1 MKNRDKLPVLDSMA
15 FDTTVMATHPLVGSV
30 VAGKYA
36 VKRLLHRG
44 RRNDLFIGA
53 DESPDTHAGRSLVL
67 KVPHELTNASAEV
80 LAREAGFLSVI
91 AHPNVVVSYDVGSDT
106 ERAYLVLEP
115 IVGETLAETI
125 ERTGPMGEREALEI
139 FWQILSAA
147 RAMHDLGIV
156 HRDLRPRNVCL
167 ERRDERPP
175 FVKLIDFAAAKFLG
189 DDHPD
194 AKAEPPYPVG
204 AHRYMAP
211 EQHRGEVTG
220 PWVDIYAIGVML
232 HATLVGELPEPGTRL
247 SDRRTVTPELD
258 EVVAI
263 ALAEEPSQRFATALE
278 FQDALARAVLI
289 G

>member
-1 MKNRDKLPVLDSMA
+1 MDSIA
-15 FDTTVMATHPLVGSV
+15 FDKTIAASHPLVGSV
-30 VAGKYA
+30 IAGKYS

-44 RRNDLFIGA
+44 RRNDLFVGGEVA
-53 DESPDTHAGRSLVL
+53 GDPGRSLVL
-67 KVPHELTNASAEV
+67 KVPHELTNESAEV

-91 AHPNVVVSYDVGSDT
+91 SHENVVVSYDVGTDE

-125 ERTGPMGEREALEI
+125 ERTGPMAEREVFEI

-147 RAMHDLGIV
+147 RVMHDLGIV

-167 ERRDERPP
+167 ERREGKPP
-175 FVKLIDFAAAKFLG
+175 FVKLIDFAAAKFLA

-194 AKAEPPYPVG
+194 GKAEPPYPVG

-211 EQHRGEVTG
+211 EQHRGEITG
-220 PWVDIYAIGVML
+220 PWVDIYAIGAML
-232 HATLVGELPEPGTRL
+232 HAALVGELPAPGTRM
-247 SDRRTVTPELD
+247 SDLRPIGVELED
-258 EVVAI
+258 TVAI
-263 ALAEEPSQRFATALE
+263 ALAEEPSQRYATALD
-278 FQDALARAVLI
+278 FQDALTRALLI